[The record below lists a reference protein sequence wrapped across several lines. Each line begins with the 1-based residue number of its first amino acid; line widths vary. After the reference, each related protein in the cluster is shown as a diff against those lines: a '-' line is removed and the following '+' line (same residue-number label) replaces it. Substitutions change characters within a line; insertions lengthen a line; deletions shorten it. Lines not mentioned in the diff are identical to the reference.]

1 MNATWLKYL
10 PGFLRNRLE
19 GRFNLQQIV
28 GNSGWLLLDRL
39 VRSGLT
45 FVIIIWLARYL
56 GPQQFGIYSYVVAFV
71 LIFNA
76 IATVGLDSIVIRE
89 LVRTPDERNEILGT
103 AFVLKLL
110 GGGVSFTA
118 AVVAIYFLRP
128 GDELMLMLVTI
139 SAAGSF
145 FLAFDVVDF
154 WFQSRV
160 EAKYTV
166 IARNVPAIL
175 VVSVK
180 AGLIILE
187 APLIA
192 FFIAGLIEI
201 VLAGIALAII
211 YTLRGGKISVW
222 RITTA
227 RTASLLKD
235 SWPLLFSAMVIV
247 IYMKVDQIMIG
258 ELLGE
263 REVGIYSAAV
273 RLVEMWYVVPMSIAS
288 SIFPTLYKLRS
299 SQPELYL
306 QRLQQFFDIMVIIPV
321 VVGVFMWIAAEPII
335 VLLFGEEYRGAA
347 GVFRIY
353 IWSSVFVFLIIAIS
367 QYLIAENKT
376 IFALVRNSIA
386 MVINVALN
394 WVLIPIYGIEGAAV
408 ATLIAYLFSAY
419 FANWLY
425 KDMRPIFKMETNA
438 LLLNTNLKR
447 LYGNK

>member
-1 MNATWLKYL
+1 MNAAWIKYL
-10 PGFLRNRLE
+10 PGFLRKRLE

-45 FVIIIWLARYL
+45 FVIIVWLARYL
-56 GPQQFGIYSYVVAFV
+56 GPQQFGIYSYVAAFV
-71 LIFNA
+71 VIFNA

-89 LVRTPDERNEILGT
+89 LVHTPDEHNEILGT

-110 GGGVSFTA
+110 GGGLSFTA
-118 AVVAIYFLRP
+118 AVAAIYFLRP
-128 GDELMLMLVTI
+128 GDELMLILVAI
-139 SAAGSF
+139 AAAGSF

-166 IARNVPAIL
+166 IARNVPALL
-175 VVSVK
+175 VVAVK

-192 FFIAGLIEI
+192 FFIAGLVEM

-211 YTLRGGKISVW
+211 YTVRGGKIPGW

-288 SIFPTLYKLRS
+288 SVFPTLYKLRS
-299 SQPELYL
+299 TQPELYM
-306 QRLQQFFDIMVIIPV
+306 QRLQQFFDIMVIVPV

-335 VLLFGEEYRGAA
+335 VLLFGEEYRAAA

-353 IWSSVFVFLIIAIS
+353 IWSSVFVFLIIAIA

-394 WVLIPIYGIEGAAV
+394 WMLIPIYGIEGAAV
-408 ATLIAYLFSAY
+408 ATLVAYLFSAY

-438 LLLNTNLKR
+438 LLLNMNLKR